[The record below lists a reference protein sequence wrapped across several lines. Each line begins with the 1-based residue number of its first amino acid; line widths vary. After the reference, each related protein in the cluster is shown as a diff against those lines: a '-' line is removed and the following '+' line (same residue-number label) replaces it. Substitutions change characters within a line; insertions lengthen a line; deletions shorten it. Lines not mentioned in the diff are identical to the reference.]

1 MACDPSKKCPICDQR
16 GLPLLPVRYNVARAD
31 EVNPAVAAPELP
43 EGFSAANI
51 PLPAERA
58 HYTLRMLRAGY
69 LYTYHAKRDEWTGY
83 VVSDDAHLVAYDM
96 HGTPPMLANAEPCA
110 RMQREQTGRFIIV
123 PDGQFPEQLGE
134 FWMAYSAVAW
144 TAETWEKH
152 KSPTFRA
159 RHMRQVDLAAWANNS
174 NQAQNH
180 LCGLYQGLEQVA
192 DLHLAA
198 GYSVPGIGAEPPT
211 MATVSV
217 YPGNLPFEHSLTS
230 LVGFN
235 KAQVDAL
242 RVAVRS
248 AAGQTTPEDM
258 VRVAPAMVAL
268 DDPIGMAADLN
279 QLVLG
284 QLLTWAEEPDRKE
297 KHTTAVSITA
307 LREAVANGAVLSE
320 EFARKERAMIQSS
333 VIQNLFGR
341 AHTQQFIRP
350 VEEWDDAWFQ
360 VEDEAE
366 VLRLGSE
373 AWEKYEKQLK
383 RASGGK
389 CEYEEYLATTYPQE
403 LEAIGKQAIR
413 PLDVAYLAWLEA
425 PEFKQHMIC
434 NFDPKNAGDGIQ
446 YQEAVAAILGES
458 LARTQ
463 VFDYVTK
470 CLMNDDPADEKSI
483 IMRAFAWNLDEAV
496 AQWKN
501 AAAKMDGSAPDWLG
515 VSSTLYTAFSKALEN
530 GASGKLVGAFAG
542 LAKFMEKMAAPVAGL
557 VGKAVDLL
565 GAKSTMLLSHKMQ
578 MSLLSA
584 LVKADSPNLQ
594 VVDLRA
600 YATPKAATRAVAA
613 AVAAKAG
620 IWPPEG
626 ARSPA
631 REALRRGGTPAKGFA
646 FNMVVLADTEE
657 LGLVK
662 ALNINDPMFRG
673 VRNEAIT
680 RALSSHEFDRL
691 MYQSVGKLNHLEFG
705 TGVVGMIFA
714 AASLKSLIS
723 EYEKAAPTAQKLKL
737 WNLRAGLAALL
748 GGAAETIGALGR
760 KLPWLSQNL
769 AKAMGPL
776 MFRAETRAA
785 VLAAGGRWLTGAAG
799 LVSGSVLISE
809 GWNDASLNLTYGGLM
824 VAAGGASIAAAGML
838 MFCVAVPAAIFIL
851 LVVAI
856 VTIVLSWFKPDEI
869 ERWLN
874 KTLHFGRN
882 SSGVFPDLETQI
894 NDMGSIGKAS

>member
-16 GLPLLPVRYNVARAD
+16 GLPILPVRYNVARAD
-31 EVNPAVAAPELP
+31 EVNPAIAAPGLP
-43 EGFSAANI
+43 EGFSAASI
-51 PLPAERA
+51 ALPAERA

-96 HGTPPMLANAEPCA
+96 HGPPPKLGNAEPCA

-144 TAETWEKH
+144 TTDTWDKH
-152 KSPTFRA
+152 KSPDFRGK
-159 RHMRQVDLAAWANNS
+159 HMRKLDLAAWANNS
-174 NQAQNH
+174 NRAQDH

-192 DLHLAA
+192 DIHLAA
-198 GYSVPGIGAEPPT
+198 GYTVPGIGGDAPT
-211 MATVSV
+211 MGTVNV
-217 YPGNLPFEHSLTS
+217 YPGNQPFEHSLTT

-248 AAGQTTPEDM
+248 AAGQMQPEDM

-268 DDPIGMAADLN
+268 DDPIGMTADLN

-320 EFARKERAMIQSS
+320 EYARKENALIGRSLM
-333 VIQNLFGR
+333 QNVFGR
-341 AHTQQFIRP
+341 AHTQQFMRP

-366 VLRLGSE
+366 VLRLGAE

-383 RASGGK
+383 RTSDGK
-389 CEYEEYLATTYPQE
+389 CEYEQYLSKTYPEE
-403 LEAIGKQAIR
+403 LELIGKQAIK
-413 PLDVAYLAWLEA
+413 PLDQSYVAWLEA
-425 PEFKQHMIC
+425 PVFKQHMIC
-434 NFDPKNAGDGIQ
+434 NFDPKNTESGVQ
-446 YQEAVAAILGES
+446 YQEAVAAILGDS
-458 LARTQ
+458 LARTE
-463 VFDYVTK
+463 VFDHVTK
-470 CLMNDDPADEKSI
+470 CLMNDDPANAESI

-496 AQWKN
+496 AQWKD
-501 AAAKMDGSAPDWLG
+501 AAAKMDGSAPDWLAVAG
-515 VSSTLYTAFSKALEN
+515 TLSTAFSKALEN
-530 GASGKLVGAFAG
+530 GAQGKLVGAFAG

-565 GAKSTMLLSHKMQ
+565 GSKSTLLLSHKMQ

-584 LVKADSPNLQ
+584 LVAADNPNLQ

-600 YATPKAATRAVAA
+600 YATPKSATRAVAA

-631 REALRRGGTPAKGFA
+631 REALRQGGTPAKGFA
-646 FNMVVLADTEE
+646 FNMVVLADNEE
-657 LGLVK
+657 LRQVK
-662 ALNINDPMFRG
+662 ALNINDPLFRS
-673 VRNEAIT
+673 VRNQAVT
-680 RALSSHEFDRL
+680 RALSAHEFDRL
-691 MYQSVGKLNHLEFG
+691 MYQSVGKLNQLEFG
-705 TGVVGMIFA
+705 TGVVGLIFA
-714 AASLKSLIS
+714 AASLKSLCS
-723 EYEKAAPTAQKLKL
+723 EYAKAAPGGRALKA
-737 WNLRAGLAALL
+737 WNLAAGVAAIF
-748 GGAAETIGALGR
+748 GGTLETIGALGQ
-760 KLPWLSQNL
+760 KLPWFSQKL
-769 AKAMGPL
+769 AKPMGAL
-776 MFRAETRAA
+776 MFRADTRAA
-785 VLAAGGRWLTGAAG
+785 VWAARGRWLSGAAAFVAGVIMIGEG
-799 LVSGSVLISE
+799 LEDKEVSVI
-809 GWNDASLNLTYGGLM
+809 YGYGM
-824 VAAGGASIAAAGML
+824 IGAGFVSVAAAVMLLFGWAAPVAIAML
-838 MFCVAVPAAIFIL
+838 I
-851 LVVAI
+851 VVAI
-856 VTIVLSWFKPDEI
+856 VTIVVGWFKPDEI

-874 KTLHFGRN
+874 KTLHFGLN
-882 SSGVFPDLETQI
+882 GSGVFPDLDTQG
-894 NDMGSIGKAS
+894 NAMSSIGKAG